1 MTKNVFQTLGI
12 LLLSAAVVMAAPPER
27 WIHVRVASTTGVSG
41 NVGINLPIEMASA
54 ALPLIPAD
62 HQHHGKFSLQA
73 SVNGVDLRAML
84 DAVRKSPDNV
94 FVTLE
99 RHDKEVSVAKSG
111 RNLLIKVVEQPSAED
126 HLGKTIAIK
135 VPIPVIQAMLANNSD
150 EVDIGAGI
158 RALTREGDV
167 DVTVKSEKQTVRV
180 WTDTRTTSD

>member
-1 MTKNVFQTLGI
+1 MTKNIFQLVGI
-12 LLLSAAVVMAAPPER
+12 LFLGAAALMAAPAER
-27 WIHVRVASTTGVSG
+27 WIHVRVESTTGVSS
-41 NVGINLPIEMASA
+41 NVGINLPIQMASA
-54 ALPLIPAD
+54 VLPSIPAD
-62 HQHHGKFSLQA
+62 PQHHSKFSLQA
-73 SVNGVDLRAML
+73 SVNGMDLRAIL
-84 DAVRKSPDNV
+84 DAVRNSPDNV

-111 RNLLIKVVEQPSAED
+111 RNLLIKIDEKPSAEH

-135 VPIPVIQAMLANNSD
+135 VPIPVVRAMLANNSD

-167 DVTVKSEKQTVRV
+167 DVTVNSEKETVRV